1 MKKFHYSLESVLN
14 YKKQILDSIMEEYAV
29 WQQRIEERK
38 AKIKSLREEKRN
50 LEDSFEELQ
59 HAGGKIE
66 SFLLYADLI
75 DRMDQEIEIQ
85 KEKLKEIEKEAEKVK
100 KKVIDAKIDVNK
112 FEKLKEKK
120 FAEYRLAE
128 QKENEAFI
136 EEFVQNQTSRSAG

>member
-1 MKKFHYSLESVLN
+1 MKKFHYSLENVLN
-14 YKKQILDSIMEEYAV
+14 YKRQILDSIMGEYAV
-29 WQQRIEERK
+29 WQQRIEQRK
-38 AKIKSLREEKRN
+38 AKIKSLKEEKRD
-50 LEDSFEELQ
+50 LENSFEDLQ
-59 HAGGKIE
+59 HAGGPIE
-66 SFLLYADLI
+66 RFLLYADLI

-120 FAEYRLAE
+120 FAEYRLDE

>member
-1 MKKFHYSLESVLN
+1 MKKFHYSLENVLN
-14 YKKQILDSIMEEYAV
+14 YKRQILDSIMGEYAV
-29 WQQRIEERK
+29 WQQRIEQRK
-38 AKIKSLREEKRN
+38 AKIKSLKEEKRD
-50 LEDSFEELQ
+50 LENSFEDLQ
-59 HAGGKIE
+59 HAGGPIE
-66 SFLLYADLI
+66 HFLLYADLI